1 MLQKEPSL
9 AVEMTTSVR
18 LFNFDDRAVTALPGD
33 TLAAALTR
41 AGILTLRSPVAD
53 GPGRGIFC
61 GMGVCQDCLVTVD
74 GVPERRACMTD
85 VADGMRVESGQPL
98 LRADSNALPASPNI
112 DLEEP
117 LTPQLLVIGGGA
129 AGLNAALTAARL
141 GVEVVLLDERK
152 ALGGQYFKQARTPAH
167 VPPSMRGDTQ
177 AAAGRA
183 LIEAVYSAGVT
194 VYCDA
199 LVWGCED
206 GPHLFARVAGRLM
219 SFRPGALIVAGGAY
233 ERVVPR
239 RGWTLP
245 GVMTTG
251 AAQTLLRT
259 SGTLP
264 GKRVLIAGNGP
275 LNLQVAVELARAGS
289 KIVAIAE
296 AAAPALS
303 TKAGAFLRMLG
314 VAPDLALQGIRLTA
328 GSLARGIT
336 VLSGFRVI
344 GVSSTDSGLC
354 VRLRDLRNGKIRTSD
369 CDVLC
374 LSDGFLPN
382 NELLRLLGC
391 RHDFDTLRG
400 HLVTVRDE
408 NCMTSIEGVFAIGDC
423 CGLNGA
429 RAAMHEGEIS
439 ALAALVH
446 LEPNRITEQASAF
459 DLARRNLEKAQRFQR
474 ALWQYYAP
482 VTGAYSTLQSDQQDD
497 DKTLLCRCERI
508 TLGNVRA
515 ACVGDNMD
523 LGAIKRATRIGM
535 GACQGRYCLPAAVA
549 LLQANGALQANE
561 FSMPAPR
568 MPLRPLSCND
578 LLPEPT
584 E

>member
-1 MLQKEPSL
+1 MQKEPSL
-9 AVEMTTSVR
+9 AVQTTLLR
-18 LFNFDDRAVTALPGD
+18 FDFDGRSVTALPSD

-41 AGILTLRSPVAD
+41 AGILTLRSPGAD
-53 GPGRGIFC
+53 DPGRGIFC

-85 VADGMRVESGQPL
+85 VAEGMQVESGQPL
-98 LRADSNALPASPNI
+98 LRPDSNAKPASPNI
-112 DLEEP
+112 DLQEP

-129 AGLNAALTAARL
+129 AGLSAALTAARL
-141 GVEVVLLDERK
+141 GVQVTLLDERK
-152 ALGGQYFKQARTPAH
+152 ALGGQYFKQARTAAH
-167 VPPSMRGDTQ
+167 IPPSMRGDKQ

-206 GPHLFARVAGRLM
+206 GSTLFARVAGRLM

-239 RGWTLP
+239 PGWTLP

-289 KIVAIAE
+289 KIVAIVE
-296 AAAPALS
+296 AAAPTLI

-314 VAPDLALQGIRLTA
+314 LAPDLALQGLRLAA
-328 GSLARGIT
+328 GSLTHNIA
-336 VLSGFRVI
+336 VLSGMRVI
-344 GVSSTDSGLC
+344 GISTTDSGLS
-354 VRLRDLRNGKIRTSD
+354 VHMQDIRNGTMRTSD

-391 RHDFDTLRG
+391 RHEFDALRG
-400 HLVTVRDE
+400 HLVTVRDA
-408 NCMTSIEGVFAIGDC
+408 NCMTSIEGIFAIGDC

-429 RAAMHEGEIS
+429 RAAMHEGEIA
-439 ALAALVH
+439 ALAALAH
-446 LEPNRITEQASAF
+446 LDQKHPTERASAL
-459 DLARRNLEKAQRFQR
+459 DLARRNLEKVQRFQR
-474 ALWQYYAP
+474 ALWRFYAP
-482 VTGAYSTLQSDQQDD
+482 VAGAYATLQSDKQHDD
-497 DKTLLCRCERI
+497 ETLLCRCERI
-508 TLGNVRA
+508 TLGKVRV
-515 ACVGDNMD
+515 ACVGDNRD

-535 GACQGRYCLPAAVA
+535 GACQGRYCLPAAIA
-549 LLQANGALQANE
+549 LLQANDTLQPDE
-561 FSMPAPR
+561 FTMPAPR

-578 LLPEPT
+578 LLLEPT